1 MDLISSLQ
9 NDSSAKVLV
18 LSNLI
23 TIVLAV
29 VFNWSLMII
38 LWGYWCQSIIIG
50 FFNFLRI
57 LSLKDFST
65 EGLKINGVKGQPSA
79 TTGIKF
85 FIAIFFAIH
94 YGIFHLV
101 YALFLGLFTFVSQSI
116 SPVDFGYIFLMAG
129 IFFLNHLFSFLHF
142 KDKPKKHNIGTVMF
156 FPYAR
161 IFPMHLIIMFGLPF
175 YALGGSLPVLVLF
188 LLLKT
193 GADLV
198 MHFIEHKEQ
207 LFI

>member
-1 MDLISSLQ
+1 MDLLSSVQ
-9 NDSSAKVLV
+9 KDSSAKVLI
-18 LSNLI
+18 LSNVI
-23 TIVLAV
+23 TIILAV
-29 VFNWSLMII
+29 VFSWSLMII
-38 LWGYWCQSIIIG
+38 LWGYWCQSVIIG

-65 EGLKINGVKGQPSA
+65 KGMKISGVQGQPSV

-85 FIAIFFAIH
+85 VIAIFFAIH

-101 YALFLGLFTFVSQSI
+101 YAAFLGVFTFVSQSV
-116 SPVDFGYIFLMAG
+116 SPVDFGYIFLMAI
-129 IFFLNHLFSFLHF
+129 IFFLNHLFSFMYF
-142 KDKPKKHNIGTVMF
+142 KNKQKKKSNIGTVMF

-198 MHFIEHKEQ
+198 MHYIEHKEQ
-207 LFI
+207 I